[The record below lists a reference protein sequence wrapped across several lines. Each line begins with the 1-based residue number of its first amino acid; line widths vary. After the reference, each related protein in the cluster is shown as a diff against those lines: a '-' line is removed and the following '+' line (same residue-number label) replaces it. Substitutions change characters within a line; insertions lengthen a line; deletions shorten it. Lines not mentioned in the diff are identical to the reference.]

1 MYFTGRTRSTGHRSG
16 KGRATTLAKR
26 VATVQVRQ
34 DQPEAGPLTP
44 RELHDHFRRTLNG
57 GKWKVVRGL
66 HVLRHS
72 VASCLA
78 AAGVDQRIIDDIL
91 GHQSLEM
98 QRRYRHLTPQVKNQA
113 VLAVFG

>member
-1 MYFTGRTRSTGHRSG
+1 MASNIGS
-16 KGRATTLAKR
+16 
-26 VATVQVRQ
+26 
-34 DQPEAGPLTP
+34 LTP
-44 RELHDHFRRTLNG
+44 SECHDHFRRTLRG
-57 GKWKVVRGL
+57 GKWQVVRGL

-98 QRRYRHLTPQVKNQA
+98 QRRYRHLTPQIKSQA

>member
-1 MYFTGRTRSTGHRSG
+1 
-16 KGRATTLAKR
+16 

-34 DQPEAGPLTP
+34 EQPEAGPLTP
-44 RELHDHFRRTLNG
+44 RELHDHFRRTPSG

-98 QRRYRHLTPQVKNQA
+98 QRRYRHLTPQVKSQA